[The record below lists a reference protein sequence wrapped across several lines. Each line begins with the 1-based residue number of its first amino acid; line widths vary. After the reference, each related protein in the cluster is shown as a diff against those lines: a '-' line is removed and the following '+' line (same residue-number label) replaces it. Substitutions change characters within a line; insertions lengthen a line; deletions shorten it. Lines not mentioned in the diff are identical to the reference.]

1 MKILLI
7 QLSSRVHVCNSSTR
21 EAKAGELIVR
31 GHRGPWDPV
40 ARQQQENLTNLTKS
54 SRLNPV
60 WQFLNRWL
68 HPFLFTDMQGS
79 EKESNLIYSKHHTSR
94 KRYEQVYI
102 KTPLVHARSE
112 TTESWFTNRI
122 LPWSNHQIMSLFVS
136 ETIKYQHEPFHWVT
150 SWVMAKTEFGQEILW
165 PWWFCFMKE
174 PHEVLSTASTHCF
187 LQLHLSLNDQK
198 INHPGVCDMSILHK
212 HFSDFILSL
221 FHSDV

>member
-1 MKILLI
+1 MSNCEDFINTTKQQGTCLQFQHSGGKGRRID
-7 QLSSRVHVCNSSTR
+7 
-21 EAKAGELIVR
+21 R

-136 ETIKYQHEPFHWVT
+136 ETIKFN
-150 SWVMAKTEFGQEILW
+150 MN
-165 PWWFCFMKE
+165 
-174 PHEVLSTASTHCF
+174 LSTEW
-187 LQLHLSLNDQK
+187 LHGSW
-198 INHPGVCDMSILHK
+198 PT
-212 HFSDFILSL
+212 
-221 FHSDV
+221 